1 MQAIEEE
8 PDGIDHIR
16 LAYVGTVA
24 APGDQLPPIHWG
36 RIGDPL
42 KPSVFDFYAT
52 TKIAGERAV
61 VSSNIKHW
69 VVLRQ
74 TFIMIPDL
82 MSLQDPIMFHQP
94 INSFMENNTSRD
106 AGRGLVNCLDV
117 PADSDFWRRVYNMG
131 GGPKCR
137 IQFIDFTKHIF
148 GMLGMDLRRIV
159 DRKWFALR
167 NFHMQ
172 YYEDS
177 GELDKYIHNFRD
189 SIEDYY
195 KQVWDNMS
203 FGMKMIA
210 FLNKI
215 LPPIRHMAEKE
226 TRKRLMAFA
235 MRKDGTLNWYTQ
247 KNDQRIS
254 AFYGSYEKYEQIP
267 DWEHDMPPGTF
278 GNPEPEHIR
287 LSHGYDETKAELD
300 LRRFSRSRSIPWRRI
315 ALQ

>member
-1 MQAIEEE
+1 
-8 PDGIDHIR
+8 
-16 LAYVGTVA
+16 
-24 APGDQLPPIHWG
+24 
-36 RIGDPL
+36 
-42 KPSVFDFYAT
+42 
-52 TKIAGERAV
+52 
-61 VSSNIKHW
+61 
-69 VVLRQ
+69 
-74 TFIMIPDL
+74 
-82 MSLQDPIMFHQP
+82 
-94 INSFMENNTSRD
+94 
-106 AGRGLVNCLDV
+106 
-117 PADSDFWRRVYNMG
+117 MG

-235 MRKDGTLNWYTQ
+235 MRKDGTLNWYTRKMTSGFPLSMVRM
-247 KNDQRIS
+247 KNMSR
-254 AFYGSYEKYEQIP
+254 FLTGSMICL
-267 DWEHDMPPGTF
+267 
-278 GNPEPEHIR
+278 R
-287 LSHGYDETKAELD
+287 EL
-300 LRRFSRSRSIPWRRI
+300 LVTLNLNIFV
-315 ALQ
+315 